1 MLAAFPGPVQLAQ
14 AAAKCFNLLFV
25 RVLLALGQF
34 QGLQHLLH
42 VVQGASER
50 VDDVSNL
57 IDCLVNSHR
66 SRGSQ
71 LAPWRRGS
79 LSLGELVLRNGLNRL
94 SRFFRGWRQLLD

>member
-34 QGLQHLLH
+34 QGLEHCLH
-42 VVQGASER
+42 VVQRASER
-50 VDDVSNL
+50 LDDLSNL
-57 IDCLVNSHR
+57 FDCLLNGHWG
-66 SRGSQ
+66 RGSQ
-71 LAPWRRGS
+71 VAPWRQGS
-79 LSLGELVLRNGLNRL
+79 LPLGGDGFRNGLNRL